1 MTQEEK
7 CIVTAYTGF
16 LMVSVDTFRNWLKE
30 NNYTDPLGIS
40 DLVSIPLGFEKLRAE
55 VRDKFLELCEEE
67 TNND

>member
-16 LMVSVDTFRNWLKE
+16 LMVSVDTFRSWLRE
-30 NNYTDPLGIS
+30 NNYTDPLIIS
-40 DLVSIPLGFEKLRAE
+40 APIFISLSFEKLRAE
-55 VRDKFLELCEEE
+55 VKDKFLELCDKE